1 MDACTKPRSL
11 PKGGRKRDPG
21 ALKLPPG
28 AEGAPSPGAVIPVKK
43 VKRGPKPQRC
53 ESCELLDIDVCTHCV
68 CICGV
73 DGSSCAAHRAGP
85 ADVVCTNCKHH
96 PGLICGLRPRR
107 RPSPRG
113 GGSADPPPP
122 SPVERTVS
130 RMIAHPAAYGLGTM
144 GDLGAA
150 TSAAADAAFA
160 RGLVADAMAKIA
172 ARYITT
178 YPGGV
183 PMSPSPDPS
192 PHPLLSS
199 PDDVISGG
207 ERRFPSQPDEFD
219 GLLHDAGVF
228 VDFPCIGL
236 D

>member
-1 MDACTKPRSL
+1 MDACTEPRSF

-28 AEGAPSPGAVIPVKK
+28 AEDAPSPGALPPVKK
-43 VKRGPKPQRC
+43 LKRGPKPQRC
-53 ESCELLDIDVCTHCV
+53 ETCELDGIDVCTHCI

-73 DGSSCAAHRAGP
+73 GGSSCAAHRAGP
-85 ADVVCTNCKHH
+85 ADVVCTRCKHH
-96 PGLICGLRPRR
+96 PGPICGSRPRR
-107 RPSPRG
+107 RPTTRA

-122 SPVERTVS
+122 SPVDMLVS
-130 RMIAHPAAYGLGTM
+130 RMIAHPAAYGLASM

-150 TSAAADAAFA
+150 TSAAADAAVA

-172 ARYITT
+172 ARHITT

-183 PMSPSPDPS
+183 PMSLPPDAPT
-192 PHPLLSS
+192 HPLPSS

-207 ERRFPSQPDEFD
+207 ERPLPSQHDEFE
-219 GLLHDAGVF
+219 GLLHDARL
-228 VDFPCIGL
+228 VDIPCMFL